1 MSEKVVSGFGCPRR
15 NGVPCLVN
23 RANIEICIRT
33 GQLSFWSD
41 GSLMI
46 SSDAERHGIRAIGIK
61 VHAQL
66 QKDLA
71 VKVSEGGSLGCIF
84 AAASESGF
92 GANLK
97 RSGWRNQARREGYFN
112 DGISRGGTNSS
123 FVRWRLAFK
132 PRLP

>member
-1 MSEKVVSGFGCPRR
+1 MCERPTLAKLTAPGSHTSSKCTPIDGWSQKWPCRGRQEVRFVGFWWTLLQRILVQMSEKVVSGFGCPRR

-23 RANIEICIRT
+23 QANIEICTRT

-66 QKDLA
+66 QPDPA
-71 VKVSEGGSLGCIF
+71 VKVS
-84 AAASESGF
+84 A
-92 GANLK
+92 
-97 RSGWRNQARREGYFN
+97 
-112 DGISRGGTNSS
+112 
-123 FVRWRLAFK
+123 
-132 PRLP
+132 